1 MKINNINRK
10 LIKNGIL
17 LENSLSELAG
27 KNKELIEKNIKQK
40 QTEVKLAEAKK
51 AAEKANY
58 AKSGFL
64 ANMSHELRTP
74 LNGIVGFAEILKDM
88 ETDTAKLEYLDIM
101 KESSSHLL
109 SLVNDV
115 LSLSKIEAGKEE
127 VIKKDVDFY
136 SLIKNIEG
144 IFKQQ
149 IINRRLELIV
159 EYDETIPRIMLADRT
174 KLLQILNNLISNS
187 IKFTHEGYIKLTVK
201 DITAEENTNKT
212 IEFSVIDTGI
222 GINEEKQKR
231 LYEPFEQGEH
241 YMKKTYGGSGL
252 GLAIVKKLVD
262 LMNGEIEI
270 KTQTGKGT
278 QITIRLPLE
287 SVNEMG
293 IEVKEEKLDFK
304 RSFKILSADDNKV
317 SQALLKVIA
326 HKENWNL
333 KSVSNG
339 KELLEELGKNSY
351 DLILMDIQMP
361 VMDGLEATK
370 LIRENK
376 KHDKLPIIAVS
387 AFALEEDIE
396 NTLKAGINGY
406 VTKPLTTE
414 QLKEVVFST
423 MRQEI
428 N

>member
-1 MKINNINRK
+1 
-10 LIKNGIL
+10 
-17 LENSLSELAG
+17 
-27 KNKELIEKNIKQK
+27 
-40 QTEVKLAEAKK
+40 VKLAEAKK
-51 AAEKANY
+51 AAEKANF

-88 ETDTAKLEYLDIM
+88 EIDPAKLEYLDIM
-101 KESSSHLL
+101 KDSSIHLL
-109 SLVNDV
+109 SVINDV
-115 LSLSKIEAGKEE
+115 LSLSKIEAGKKE
-127 VIKKDVDFY
+127 VIKKNVDFY

-159 EYDETIPRIMLADRT
+159 DYDQTIPRIMLADRT
-174 KLLQILNNLISNS
+174 LILQILNNLISNS
-187 IKFTHEGYIKLTVK
+187 IKFTSEGYIKLTVK
-201 DITAEENTNKT
+201 DITSEENTNKT

-241 YMKKTYGGSGL
+241 YMKKTYGGTGL

-270 KTQTGKGT
+270 KTQIGKGT

-287 SVNEMG
+287 SANEIR
-293 IEVKEEKLDFK
+293 IEGEKEKLDFK
-304 RSFKILSADDNKV
+304 SSLKILSADDNKV

-326 HKENWNL
+326 QKENWNL

-339 KELLEELGKNSY
+339 KELLEALEKNSY
-351 DLILMDIQMP
+351 DLILMDNQMP
-361 VMDGLEATK
+361 VMDGLEAIK

-396 NTLKAGINGY
+396 NMLKAGINGY